1 MIGITGKSL
10 GDCRKRLSE
19 VKQSPMLSWDQA
31 TTEVELSFIPYPN
44 GRECY
49 D

>member
-19 VKQSPMLSWDQA
+19 VTQSPMSLWNQA
-31 TTEVELSFIPYPN
+31 TIEAELSSIPYPN
-44 GRECY
+44 GRE
-49 D
+49 